1 MFNSLE
7 MDQMCTVSPSFV
19 YRSPHSVKETRE
31 KLKREGKIDSIRLRE
46 QTPTCAHVGFKKEKR
61 KRRQY

>member
-31 KLKREGKIDSIRLRE
+31 KLKREGKIDSNRLRE